1 MKNLREELEARL
13 KYAAM
18 WARRNYL
25 YAHLTFGLIV
35 IASFGS
41 AVIVATD
48 IPAQYK
54 WIPSL
59 IATLPG
65 IAVLVNSTLKF
76 EQRARWFYRQEV
88 QCQRL
93 LYALQFENAQEAEI
107 SKSWSESCL
116 KYEEDWPGFG
126 EIPGQPGK
134 EKAT

>member
-1 MKNLREELEARL
+1 MKNLREELEARV
-13 KYAAM
+13 KYGAM

-41 AVIVATD
+41 AIIVATD
-48 IPAQYK
+48 IPAQHK

-59 IATLPG
+59 IAALPG

-88 QCQRL
+88 QGQRL
-93 LYALQFENAQEAEI
+93 LYALQF
-107 SKSWSESCL
+107 
-116 KYEEDWPGFG
+116 
-126 EIPGQPGK
+126 
-134 EKAT
+134 